1 MRAWSLDP
9 GGTQCKGNGEAKE
22 GTPSLGRHDPA
33 KGDVRNPYCRGQVIE
48 ADKKHLEVIVSG
60 DHTQGG
66 IPGGLLVELCGQDS
80 ERQES

>member
-48 ADKKHLEVIVSG
+48 ADKKHLEVS
-60 DHTQGG
+60 
-66 IPGGLLVELCGQDS
+66 S
-80 ERQES
+80 